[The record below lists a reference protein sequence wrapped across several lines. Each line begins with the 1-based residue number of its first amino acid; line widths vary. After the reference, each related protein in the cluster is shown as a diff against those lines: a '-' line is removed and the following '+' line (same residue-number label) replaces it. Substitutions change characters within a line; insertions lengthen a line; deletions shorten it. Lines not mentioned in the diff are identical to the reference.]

1 MSRIRTWEVLVIIPE
16 VLGNISFSFCMKK
29 KKKKKK
35 NLNKKKQYLR
45 RNLMFSYV
53 HKYCF
58 TEVCCKRGQRF
69 KSLLLAGFLFGE
81 LEQK

>member
-35 NLNKKKQYLR
+35 NLNKKKAVL
-45 RNLMFSYV
+45 
-53 HKYCF
+53 K
-58 TEVCCKRGQRF
+58 K
-69 KSLLLAGFLFGE
+69 KSHVFICSQVLFH
-81 LEQK
+81 